1 MCGEFSFEHSVP
13 VQTRLHLM
21 LTAILQ
27 HGDLGNNV
35 REVYLVRHDGWVVV
49 NLGVNLWHEMATKE
63 EKQPGQRF
71 KNNVANLN
79 WNPNP
84 GKKGHE
90 SPSRD
95 VKWICWSLRG
105 DVTCVPWFSWRHVTW
120 TLDLQNDWLTGNI
133 NLKFNATL
141 NWLFYNA
148 SLLHSTAW

>member
-35 REVYLVRHDGWVVV
+35 REVYLIRHDGWVVV

-105 DVTCVPWFSWRHVTW
+105 DVTCVPWFSWRHKMIGSLETSIW
-120 TLDLQNDWLTGNI
+120 SSMQRSTGCSSMLVYSI
-133 NLKFNATL
+133 
-141 NWLFYNA
+141 
-148 SLLHSTAW
+148 LLHDSYSGRE

>member
-105 DVTCVPWFSWRHVTW
+105 DVTCVPWFSWRHVTCSNVGFTKW
-120 TLDLQNDWLTGNI
+120 LAHWKHQFEVQCNAQLVVLQC
-133 NLKFNATL
+133 
-141 NWLFYNA
+141 
-148 SLLHSTAW
+148 